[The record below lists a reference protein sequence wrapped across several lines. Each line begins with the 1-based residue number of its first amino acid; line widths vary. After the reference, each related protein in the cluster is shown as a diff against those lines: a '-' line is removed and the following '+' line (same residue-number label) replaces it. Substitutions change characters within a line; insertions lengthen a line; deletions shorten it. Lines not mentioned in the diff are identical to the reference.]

1 MTLFRVSNL
10 HSGYGKIRAIQG
22 ISIEINEGELVA
34 LIGANG
40 AGKSSLLRAISG
52 LIRPWSGSIH
62 FENRD
67 VTGSRPDQMFDAGVV
82 HVPEGRAILKRMTTL
97 ENLRMGALRQSE
109 TALNEDLEDVYELFP
124 RLAERQLQ
132 KAGTLS
138 GGEQQ
143 MLALGRALMS
153 RPKLLMLDEP
163 SLGLAP
169 KLVTEMFNTIRAL
182 NRGGMAI
189 LLVEQYARLALES
202 SNRAYVL
209 DRGQITLEGQSADL
223 IGDPAVQAVYLGSE
237 VGSGK
242 RTATGSEST
251 TGSGSASAG
260 AGE

>member
-1 MTLFRVSNL
+1 MTLFSVSNL
-10 HSGYGKIRAIQG
+10 HSGYGRIRAIQG
-22 ISIEINEGELVA
+22 VTIEINEGELVA

-62 FENRD
+62 FANRD
-67 VTGSRPDQMFDAGVV
+67 VTGWRPDQMFDAGVV

-97 ENLRMGALRQSE
+97 ENLRMGAFRQPDRAVKGS
-109 TALNEDLEDVYELFP
+109 LEKVYELFP
-124 RLAERQLQ
+124 RLAERQHQ

-153 RPKLLMLDEP
+153 APKLLMLDEP

-182 NRGGMAI
+182 NRNGMAI

-209 DRGQITLEGQSADL
+209 DRGQITLEGRSADL
-223 IGDPAVQAVYLGSE
+223 IGNPAVQAVYLGSE
-237 VGSGK
+237 VGSAK
-242 RTATGSEST
+242 SSISSNGSPSRPN
-251 TGSGSASAG
+251 SPASI
-260 AGE
+260 

>member
-1 MTLFRVSNL
+1 MTLFSVSNL
-10 HSGYGKIRAIQG
+10 HSGYGRIRAIQG
-22 ISIEINEGELVA
+22 VTIEINEGELVA

-62 FENRD
+62 FANRD
-67 VTGSRPDQMFDAGVV
+67 VTGWRPDQMFDAGVV

-97 ENLRMGALRQSE
+97 ENLRMGAFRQPDS
-109 TALNEDLEDVYELFP
+109 AVKGGLEKVYELFP
-124 RLAERQLQ
+124 RLAERPHQ

-153 RPKLLMLDEP
+153 APKLLMLDEP

-182 NRGGMAI
+182 NRNGMAI

-209 DRGQITLEGQSADL
+209 DRGQITLEGRSADL
-223 IGDPAVQAVYLGSE
+223 IGNPAVQAVYLGSE
-237 VGSGK
+237 VESAKSSISNNGSP
-242 RTATGSEST
+242 SSPN
-251 TGSGSASAG
+251 SPASI
-260 AGE
+260 

>member
-10 HSGYGKIRAIQG
+10 HSGYGRIRAIQG
-22 ISIEINEGELVA
+22 VSIEINDGELVA

-52 LIRPWSGSIH
+52 LIRPWSGSIQ
-62 FENRD
+62 FDDRY
-67 VTGSRPDQMFDAGVV
+67 VTGLRPNQMFDAGVV

-97 ENLRMGALRQSE
+97 ENLQMGAFRQPDSSVKQS
-109 TALNEDLEDVYELFP
+109 LNYVYELFP
-124 RLAERQLQ
+124 RLAERQSQ

-169 KLVTEMFNTIRAL
+169 KLVTEMFGTIRAL
-182 NRGGMAI
+182 NSDGMAI

-209 DRGQITLEGQSADL
+209 DRGQITLEGTSAEL
-223 IGDPAVQAVYLGSE
+223 IGDSAVQAVYLGSE
-237 VGSGK
+237 VTAGK
-242 RTATGSEST
+242 RPHAE
-251 TGSGSASAG
+251 
-260 AGE
+260 